1 MPTLSG
7 YMRGVGIVGAVAS
20 SGIGEVVNDTSADP
34 RRVRA
39 QTTIAALICAPM
51 KVGEKVTGV
60 IALGSTEP
68 IAYTAADLKLV
79 NTLALQ
85 AATAIENARL
95 FERTIHAAREREQL
109 LALHQA
115 AELARAKL
123 ESEMT
128 LAARIQKDLF
138 PQALPQPDGYE
149 LAARSLPARRCGGDY
164 YDALDVDGKLLLC
177 VADVSGKGMPAA
189 LLMSHMQAT
198 LRALAGRTPSLS
210 ALASQ
215 ASELLYAATSP
226 EKYVTAAVA
235 ELMPASGQ
243 LQFAGAG
250 HLDNLI
256 LCADG
261 TITALSSTGAP
272 LGLLPP
278 GMPFG
283 ETCAGLGP
291 GDALLLFSDG
301 VTDAQNADGDEFGE
315 ARLHDVLREVAGQP
329 AATIIERV
337 FEAVEAFAAGHP
349 QFDDMTILVLR
360 RA

>member
-1 MPTLSG
+1 M
-7 YMRGVGIVGAVAS
+7 
-20 SGIGEVVNDTSADP
+20 P
-34 RRVRA
+34 RREG
-39 QTTIAALICAPM
+39 LD
-51 KVGEKVTGV
+51 GV
-60 IALGSTEP
+60 
-68 IAYTAADLKLV
+68 K
-79 NTLALQ
+79 
-85 AATAIENARL
+85 
-95 FERTIHAAREREQL
+95 
-109 LALHQA
+109 
-115 AELARAKL
+115 
-123 ESEMT
+123 
-128 LAARIQKDLF
+128 
-138 PQALPQPDGYE
+138 
-149 LAARSLPARRCGGDY
+149 
-164 YDALDVDGKLLLC
+164 DALDVDGKLLLC

-261 TITALSSTGAP
+261 TLTTLSSTGAP

-278 GMPFG
+278 GLPFD

-301 VTDAQNADGDEFGE
+301 VTDAQNAEGDEFGE

-337 FEAVEAFAAGHP
+337 FDSVEGFAAGHP